1 MKNKISSL
9 FSGLLM
15 IILFIIVIAIAI
27 IIYLTINVDS
37 RDVIYEFIG
46 EKYVTS
52 EEDMEKN
59 NTIQKQDN
67 ILDKVKLLI
76 SDTKKAEEVFNYST
90 QASESN
96 FFYNQLN
103 DYEKKIYNG
112 LQENKKNMMSG
123 IYVINYGNAFL
134 NVLSEENGSEKLGD
148 YYQAAVEAFTHDNMD
163 LFFLNVNK
171 MYLNIE
177 TTKKLSK
184 TTYKVYISPKL
195 GETYFSDGFTSQ
207 EQVEEALNQIEEVKD
222 NIISTLSGN
231 AYKDIVKIHDYLI
244 DNNEY
249 DKTYKSLGTY
259 TIYGSLIKHTS
270 VCEGYAKALKYLL
283 NSAGIKCELLQGTA
297 INTSGTKETHAWN
310 AVYLDEKWYLIDSTW
325 DDPIIIGGGSIT
337 IRNKYKY
344 LLKGLDTFDKDHVE
358 EHQFTE
364 NGKVFSYPEISKYDY
379 K

>member
-1 MKNKISSL
+1 MKNKIAGI
-9 FSGLLM
+9 FSALLM
-15 IILFIIVIAIAI
+15 MILFIVVVAIGF

-37 RDVIYEFIG
+37 NDVIYEFIG

-52 EEDMEKN
+52 EEDIENSKAV
-59 NTIQKQDN
+59 QKQDN
-67 ILDKVKLLI
+67 ILDKVKLLV
-76 SDTKKAEEVFNYST
+76 SDNKKAEEVVNYSAQT
-90 QASESN
+90 SESN

-123 IYVINYGNAFL
+123 TYLINYGNVFS

-148 YYQAAVEAFTHDNMD
+148 YYQAAVEAFTHDNID

-184 TTYKVYISPKL
+184 TTYKVYISPKS

-207 EQVEEALNQIEEVKD
+207 EQVEEALSQIEKVKD
-222 NIISTLSGN
+222 SVITNLSGN
-231 AYKDIVKIHDYLI
+231 SYKDIVKIHDYLI

-249 DKTYKSLGTY
+249 DQTYKSMGTY
-259 TIYGSLIKHTS
+259 TIYGSLVKHTS

-283 NSAGIKCELLQGTA
+283 NAAGIKCELIQGTA
-297 INTSGTKETHAWN
+297 TNTSGKTESHAWN
-310 AVYLDEKWYLIDSTW
+310 AVYLDEKWYYVDVTW
-325 DDPIIIGGGSIT
+325 DDPIVMGGGTLT
-337 IRNKYKY
+337 IRNKHRY
-344 LLKGLDTFDKDHVE
+344 LLKSIDTFKKDHAE
-358 EHQFTE
+358 EYQFTE

-379 K
+379 